1 MSATSFNLCIIEI
14 KVIVPIRDAVNLER
28 WSGWKLKVWKV
39 QTNLVQE
46 KNLKIM
52 LRPPVVSFVSQLS
65 YNNFNYNDNYLFLT
79 FKRVIV

>member
-1 MSATSFNLCIIEI
+1 MPLI
-14 KVIVPIRDAVNLER
+14 
-28 WSGWKLKVWKV
+28 WKGDQVENTVWKV

-79 FKRVIV
+79 FKRIVIH